1 MKKSY
6 EKMEAIITIS
16 LLVLIFE
23 LFLFIVV
30 SQYKL
35 LQYKKLTGVV
45 EKNDMALFV
54 LDEKDRRLLYKNSS
68 LILLDKKKKYSIE
81 KDEGVLFQKNQKKY
95 YGIILKF
102 DFPKSY
108 TANETIEIVLK
119 KEKCS
124 IYKVL
129 KNIWEG
135 DNY

>member
-1 MKKSY
+1 
-6 EKMEAIITIS
+6 METIITIS

-23 LFLFIVV
+23 LFLFIVI

-45 EKNDMALFV
+45 LE
-54 LDEKDRRLLYKNSS
+54 EKDRELLYKNSS
-68 LILLDKKKKYSIE
+68 LILLDKKRKYYIE
-81 KDEGVLFQKNQKKY
+81 KDEGVLFHKNQKKY

-119 KEKCS
+119 NEKCS
-124 IYKVL
+124 IYKML